1 MCIIIMFLIGSLL
14 LNAMADSTIVI
25 SVADKKF
32 VAEVEDTATG
42 KAFVEKLPLTL
53 DMSELNG
60 NEKYCYGVTLP
71 TASRR
76 YDTIEAGDLMLYGSN
91 CVVLF
96 YDKAG
101 GYSYTRIGKIKSTE
115 GLVAA
120 LGKGDVTVKFE
131 KALLNASITMTDGK
145 PQIGVESNLPSWMK
159 IKTLATRFLP
169 ASENEWKDYDTLTNE
184 EKELVHFFKL
194 QIAEEDKKFFVK

>member
-1 MCIIIMFLIGSLL
+1 MCFIIIFLIGSLL
-14 LNAMADSTIVI
+14 LNVMADSAIVI
-25 SVADKKF
+25 SVEDKKF
-32 VAEVEDTATG
+32 VAEIEDTATG
-42 KAFVEKLPLTL
+42 KAFLEKLPLTL

-60 NEKYCYGVTLP
+60 NEKYCYGITLP

-76 YDTIEAGDLMLYGSN
+76 YDTIETGDLMLYGSN

-115 GLVAA
+115 GLAAA

-159 IKTLATRFLP
+159 IKTLAARFLP
-169 ASENEWKDYDTLTNE
+169 ASENEWKDYDTLSQE
-184 EKELVHFFKL
+184 GREQFRFFKL
-194 QIAEEDKKFFVK
+194 QAVE